1 MAPVADMSN
10 DQGERGVR
18 DQARNR
24 ARHLAGEAA
33 VVIDPRLADLWQ
45 MVWRRLLDAGETV
58 PLATLAP
65 LLRLAYALGY
75 ADAHTEEEAGALFAD
90 LGLRP
95 QVRRSRSGRRSRRG

>member
-1 MAPVADMSN
+1 MSPVAYMSN
-10 DQGERGVR
+10 EQGERSVPHG
-18 DQARNR
+18 ARR
-24 ARHLAGEAA
+24 LAGEAA

-45 MVWRRLLDAGETV
+45 MVWARLLASGEAV

-75 ADAHTEEEAGALFAD
+75 ADAHTEAEAGSLFAE

-95 QVRRSRSGRRSRRG
+95 QVRRSRSARRSRRG